1 MCPCGSL
8 YAPLAAFQLPRD
20 RLGVCGR
27 LGPREALLAFRTER
41 VGSALVRLRLLR

>member
-20 RLGVCGR
+20 RLGVCGCLR
-27 LGPREALLAFRTER
+27 LREALLAFLA
-41 VGSALVRLRLLR
+41 GSGDLALVKF

>member
-1 MCPCGSL
+1 MCPYRLL

-27 LGPREALLAFRTER
+27 LGPREALLAFGAWLGDR
-41 VGSALVRLRLLR
+41 VLVRPRL